1 MGRSA
6 MAGLF
11 LLGGNMREVYKT
23 FATSLAIDVLF
34 IAYWAVGAAI
44 GFYDENLVWFF
55 ISLFGMIINAV
66 LLKIEIQDLISYIV
80 HKAKIDDM

>member
-11 LLGGNMREVYKT
+11 LLGGNMRKGYKL

-34 IAYWAVGAAI
+34 IAFWATGAAV

-66 LLKIEIQDLISYIV
+66 ILKTEIQDLISYIV